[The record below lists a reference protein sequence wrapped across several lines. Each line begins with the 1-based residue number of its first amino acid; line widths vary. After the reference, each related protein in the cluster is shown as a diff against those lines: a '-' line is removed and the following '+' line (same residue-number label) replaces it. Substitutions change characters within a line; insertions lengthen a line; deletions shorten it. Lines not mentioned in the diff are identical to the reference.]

1 MSSVEENDYVI
12 LVVDD
17 ERASHII
24 VKNLIGKKYKLI
36 HAQEPQAAINILSEK
51 KVDLILSDIHMP
63 GMTGLEFLE
72 AIKKDSD
79 KKEIPILLMTSLP
92 TPEKEEK
99 ALGLGAKD
107 FIQKELFH
115 ENPQEVAE
123 RIEMKLVTNFVVPDL
138 SKKLAADQK
147 TLVEDMMIRMETMD
161 FLNVSQEFCHQIARL
176 FELDHLSFW
185 KLSKEK
191 PNLLVTVGSKVPTD
205 YNPEDLY
212 TELVFRRMIKSRKP
226 YFTNNI
232 YNSKMGV
239 FIEGSRAEG
248 LPAEIGVPMFAVT
261 ESDLIN
267 NSMKIPAK
275 APIFGYMLMK
285 RSNVFSTKEY
295 AVLSKL
301 VVRCSTMLWR
311 LYKMM

>member
-1 MSSVEENDYVI
+1 MSTEESDYTI

-17 ERASHII
+17 EKASHII
-24 VKNLIGKKYKLI
+24 VKNLIGKKYNLV
-36 HAQEPQAAINILSEK
+36 HAQEPQKAINILSEK

-72 AIKKDSD
+72 AIKKDSE
-79 KKEIPILLMTSLP
+79 KKDIPILLMTSLP
-92 TPEKEEK
+92 TVEKEEK
-99 ALGLGAKD
+99 ALNLGAKD
-107 FIQKELFH
+107 FIKKELFH
-115 ENPQEVAE
+115 KNPQEVAE
-123 RIEMKLVTNFVVPDL
+123 RIEMKLVTNLKVPNL
-138 SKKLAADQK
+138 SKKLAANQK
-147 TLVEDMMIRMETMD
+147 TLVEDMMVRMETMD
-161 FLNVSQEFCHQIARL
+161 FLNVSQEFCGQIAKL

-191 PNLLVTVGSKVPTD
+191 PNLLVTVGSKVPVD

-232 YNSKMGV
+232 YNSKLGV
-239 FIEGSRAEG
+239 FIEGSRNEG
-248 LPAEIGVPMFAVT
+248 MPAEIGVPMFAVT

-267 NSMKIPAK
+267 NHMKIPEK

-285 RSNVFSTKEY
+285 RSKVFSTKEY

-301 VVRCSTMLWR
+301 VIRCSTMIWR

>member
-1 MSSVEENDYVI
+1 MSTEEPNYTI

-17 ERASHII
+17 DRASHII
-24 VKNLIGKKYKLI
+24 VKNLIGKKYNLI
-36 HAQEPQAAINILSEK
+36 HAQEPQQAINILSEK

-72 AIKKDSD
+72 AIKKDSE
-79 KKEIPILLMTSLP
+79 KKDIPILLMTSLP
-92 TPEKEEK
+92 TVEKEQK
-99 ALGLGAKD
+99 AMDLGAKD

-115 ENPQEVAE
+115 LNPQEVSE
-123 RIEMKLVTNFVVPDL
+123 RIEMKMVSNFIVPDL
-138 SKKLAADQK
+138 SKKLAANQK
-147 TLVEDMMIRMETMD
+147 ALVEDMMIRMETMD
-161 FLNVSQEFCHQIARL
+161 FLNVSQEFCHQIAKL
-176 FELDHLSFW
+176 FELDHLSLW

-191 PNLLVTVGSKVPTD
+191 PNLLVTVGSRIPAD
-205 YNPEDLY
+205 YKPEDLY

-232 YNSKMGV
+232 YNSKLGV

-248 LPAEIGVPMFAVT
+248 MPAEIGVPMFAVT

-267 NSMKIPAK
+267 NQMKIPEK

-285 RSNVFSTKEY
+285 RSKVFSTKEY

-301 VVRCSTMLWR
+301 VIRCSTMLWR

>member
-1 MSSVEENDYVI
+1 MSSELTDYTI

-17 ERASHII
+17 EKASHII
-24 VKNLIGKKYKLI
+24 IKNLIGKKYTLI
-36 HAQEPQAAINILSEK
+36 HAQEPQQAINILSEK
-51 KVDLILSDIHMP
+51 KIDLILSDIHMP

-72 AIKKDSD
+72 AIKKDSEKRD
-79 KKEIPILLMTSLP
+79 IPILLMTSLP
-92 TPEKEEK
+92 TLEKEQK
-99 ALGLGAKD
+99 AFDLGAKD

-115 ENPQEVAE
+115 QNPQEVAE
-123 RIEMKLVTNFVVPDL
+123 RIAMKLVTNIIVPDL
-138 SKKLAADQK
+138 SKKLAANQK
-147 TLVEDMMIRMETMD
+147 EIVQDMMVRMETMD
-161 FLNVSQEFCHQIARL
+161 FLNVSQEFCHQISKL
-176 FELDHLSFW
+176 FELDHLSLW
-185 KLSKEK
+185 MLSKEK
-191 PNLLVTVGSKVPTD
+191 PNLLFTVGSKVPRD
-205 YNPEDLY
+205 YEPEDLY

-239 FIEGSRAEG
+239 FIEGSRNEG
-248 LPAEIGVPMFAVT
+248 MPAEIGVPMFAVT

-285 RSNVFSTKEY
+285 RGNVFSTKEY

-301 VVRCSTMLWR
+301 VIRCSTMLWR
-311 LYKMM
+311 LYKTM